1 MKLPISI
8 SLRYLLGKKT
18 HHAINFISGISV
30 AGILTGTAALIIIL
44 SVFNGFQQVIQSLY
58 NVFDPDIKITA
69 IKGKVFIPDEGLK
82 NKISSMAGVAGISE
96 TIEDNALF
104 RYRNHQHIGLIK
116 GVDQNY
122 QQFSQLGE
130 KILQGE
136 FVLNDSTGP
145 YAVVGAGVAYYLN
158 MGLDDAFYPL
168 EVFVPSR
175 KSNLST
181 SFSGEAFNSLAIR
194 PSALFSVQQ
203 DFDISYVITPLSF
216 ARKLLEYSTEVSA
229 LEVYLE
235 PTADLKSIQKNIS
248 QMLGSEFKVANRY
261 QQQASLYKIMRT
273 EKYAIFII
281 LAFILIVAT
290 FTLIGSLSMV
300 ISEKQRDIAIYMA
313 MGAPV
318 SFIRKVFLY
327 QGLWISMAGGIG
339 GILLGAFICF
349 LQQTFG
355 FVKINT
361 SGSSFVISQYP
372 VEMQGMDFL
381 VVFVFVIII
390 GIIASWIPA
399 RRSTQKSF
407 TTYLR
412 VE

>member
-1 MKLPISI
+1 MAIS
-8 SLRYLLGKKT
+8 
-18 HHAINFISGISV
+18 
-30 AGILTGTAALIIIL
+30 
-44 SVFNGFQQVIQSLY
+44 
-58 NVFDPDIKITA
+58 
-69 IKGKVFIPDEGLK
+69 
-82 NKISSMAGVAGISE
+82 
-96 TIEDNALF
+96 
-104 RYRNHQHIGLIK
+104 
-116 GVDQNY
+116 
-122 QQFSQLGE
+122 
-130 KILQGE
+130 
-136 FVLNDSTGP
+136 
-145 YAVVGAGVAYYLN
+145 
-158 MGLDDAFYPL
+158 
-168 EVFVPSR
+168 
-175 KSNLST
+175 
-181 SFSGEAFNSLAIR
+181 

-203 DFDISYVITPLSF
+203 DFDISYV
-216 ARKLLEYSTEVSA
+216 YSLYLTEVFRVFNEVSA

-300 ISEKQRDIAIYMA
+300 ISEKQRDIAIYLA

-327 QGLWISMAGGIG
+327 QRLWISMAGGIG